1 LSRVFFV
8 DDGSTA
14 IDAAVKMCAQ
24 GWRQLGK
31 SDKTRFVALDGAY
44 HGDTIGA
51 TSLGGLQVL
60 RRLFAGVTL
69 ECVHA
74 PFPEAGAYERALS
87 VMDRL
92 LTDAGGTIAAV
103 FVEPIVQGTAG
114 MRIYDAEL
122 LRQLRALCDRHEAW
136 LVADEVFTGYGRTG
150 PMWACEHAG
159 ITPDIM
165 CIGKA
170 QSAIVPMGAVLVRE
184 NVFGA
189 FTGGRERA
197 FLHGHTFCGNPIG
210 AALALEMLA
219 IYRDENVLEQVARK
233 APIIA
238 RAFQRIA
245 ALQGVERVRSIG
257 MIGAADLAGDTAG
270 YLGDIG
276 WRVYREARKRGA
288 YLRPLGST
296 VYVCPPLTISE
307 RDLEALL
314 AILEESV
321 VAAIGAHP

>member
-1 LSRVFFV
+1 
-8 DDGSTA
+8 
-14 IDAAVKMCAQ
+14 
-24 GWRQLGK
+24 
-31 SDKTRFVALDGAY
+31 
-44 HGDTIGA
+44 
-51 TSLGGLQVL
+51 
-60 RRLFAGVTL
+60 
-69 ECVHA
+69 
-74 PFPEAGAYERALS
+74 
-87 VMDRL
+87 
-92 LTDAGGTIAAV
+92 
-103 FVEPIVQGTAG
+103 

-122 LRQLRALCDRHEAW
+122 LRELRTLCDRHEAW

-321 VAAIGAHP
+321 VAAIRAHP